1 MEEKMNKYEFI
12 KKDEDTTILKYKD
25 KEFEIKKD
33 VELQKE
39 MESVNKNARVKM
51 MLDLTK
57 QGITSKDL
65 IVIRK
70 EGSKV
75 YEDKSNLIEM
85 EKTYLQE
92 ASVDLFQNL
101 SQKYFN
107 MSLENLMQDLGL
119 NDEEGTQ
126 FGIKFA
132 EALAGKVSPS
142 QKE

>member
-1 MEEKMNKYEFI
+1 MNKYEFI

-39 MESVNKNARVKM
+39 IESVNKNARVKM

-65 IVIRK
+65 IVVRK
-70 EGSKV
+70 NGSKV
-75 YEDKSNLIEM
+75 YEDKSNL
-85 EKTYLQE
+85 LQLEEQYMNE
-92 ASVDLFQNL
+92 ASIELFQNL
-101 SQKYFN
+101 SNKYFN
-107 MSLENLMQDLGL
+107 MSLENLVSDIGL
-119 NDEEGTQ
+119 NDEEGAK
-126 FGIKFA
+126 FGTDFA
-132 EALAGKVSPS
+132 YALAGKKSPS

>member
-1 MEEKMNKYEFI
+1 MNKYEFI

-65 IVIRK
+65 IVVRK

-92 ASVDLFQNL
+92 ASVELFQNL
-101 SQKYFN
+101 SQKYFS
-107 MSLENLMQDLGL
+107 MSLEDLIKDIEL
-119 NDEEGTQ
+119 TDEEG
-126 FGIKFA
+126 IKFGTDFA
-132 EALAGKVSPS
+132 YALAGKKSPS

>member
-1 MEEKMNKYEFI
+1 MSKYEFI

-65 IVIRK
+65 IVVRK

-75 YEDKSNLIEM
+75 YEDKSNLIQLEQNYM
-85 EKTYLQE
+85 QE

-101 SQKYFN
+101 SEKYFE
-107 MSLENLMQDLGL
+107 MSLENLIKDIGL
-119 NDEEGTQ
+119 EDEEGAK
-126 FGIKFA
+126 FGTDFA
-132 EALAGKVSPS
+132 YALAGKKSPS

>member
-1 MEEKMNKYEFI
+1 MLCQFMEVKMNKYEFI

-65 IVIRK
+65 IVVRK

-75 YEDKSNLIEM
+75 YEDKSNFL
-85 EKTYLQE
+85 
-92 ASVDLFQNL
+92 
-101 SQKYFN
+101 
-107 MSLENLMQDLGL
+107 
-119 NDEEGTQ
+119 
-126 FGIKFA
+126 
-132 EALAGKVSPS
+132 
-142 QKE
+142 

>member
-1 MEEKMNKYEFI
+1 MNKYEFI

>member
-1 MEEKMNKYEFI
+1 MNKYEFI

-101 SQKYFN
+101 SQKYFG

>member
-1 MEEKMNKYEFI
+1 MEVKMNKYEFI

>member
-1 MEEKMNKYEFI
+1 MNKYEFI

-65 IVIRK
+65 IVVRK
-70 EGSKV
+70 NGSKV
-75 YEDKSNLIEM
+75 YEDKSNL
-85 EKTYLQE
+85 LQLEEQYMNE
-92 ASVDLFQNL
+92 ASIELFQNL
-101 SQKYFN
+101 SNKYFN
-107 MSLENLMQDLGL
+107 MSLENLISDIGL
-119 NDEEGTQ
+119 NDEEGSK
-126 FGIKFA
+126 FGTDFA
-132 EALAGKVSPS
+132 YALAGKKSPS